1 MEKNFSTLKEDAKL
15 LKYDYHNRIDKLKA
29 AVSSNFGFI
38 LNIVEE
44 YFYMFGLENVVTSQL
59 LLYSEIGRYREQRP
73 TISNPLQGHL

>member
-1 MEKNFSTLKEDAKL
+1 MEKNLSTLKEDAKL

-59 LLYSEIGRYREQRP
+59 LLYSEIGRYREQHP
-73 TISNPLQGHL
+73 AISNSLQGHL